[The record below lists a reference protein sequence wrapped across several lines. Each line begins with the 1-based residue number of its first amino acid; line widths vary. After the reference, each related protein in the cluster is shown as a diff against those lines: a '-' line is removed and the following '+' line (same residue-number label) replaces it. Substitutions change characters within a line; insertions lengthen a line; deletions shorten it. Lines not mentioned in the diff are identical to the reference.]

1 MGQLTK
7 LTHLDISYNPS
18 LTSLPVTL
26 LNISTLKKLDCVGCN
41 ALTSPPYSV
50 CKQGI
55 KAVRRFLKDLQLER
69 GQNQKLIPITVIGKT
84 RAGKTSLVR
93 SLQESTRVLTNRTST
108 ADKLDEATRVFNICE
123 AEVNDSCKLVFIDF
137 GGQEIYHFAYQ
148 LTFKAQSVPLLVID
162 ISEFDQLLTE
172 NGEDRACQ
180 EVCMEWL
187 SHLYL
192 SRPSLDRP
200 VVALTHCDT
209 DLITKEQLQ
218 LRKQQLVDI
227 TERLRIELITK
238 EKNVSMLTNPLLDM
252 TTFCDISLPL
262 IKLVDILE
270 FSASSGQAEIHA
282 LEQALVKAAS
292 ALVNEI
298 PGSWYAILLDIS
310 SRKDEPYIKVTDIVK
325 GIRKSRKRYTLQYI
339 HEIGRIMWFQE
350 IQILSGY
357 IFHQTKIL
365 SSLIGILYDHAQGR
379 TWEDRMHCF
388 LPYKFCERQIEAR
401 EYEKMVNDFRKTG
414 VIEAALLH
422 NLLNTESSL
431 PVQVAITLLK
441 TFHLICGPIG
451 TEDKQKFIVPYFSQ
465 TAITVS
471 DDMANLIPL
480 KVDLFLNGLPVPNY
494 VYHLITAAYLDIH
507 IDMFNTVEAGQSG
520 AHVIEENRI
529 HRYLIHNVR
538 NKHVTLITL
547 TSLQNIGEAWKKQL
561 DALTQITAELESV
574 WRGVR
579 YEHVFYCS
587 HCVLTKQQHPT
598 TAVNPEWF
606 NKTKEPNRRSY
617 EHLKPQQ
624 TVYTGLE
631 FCTCDAATH
640 PSEGGSLPKPL
651 RNPCECAV
659 YINDV
664 SISLNFKF
672 ILLQCIFYDKVKY
685 HIDSPVLGFPVSLS
699 ISNFLY
705 SHYTVDF
712 PPISTLII

>member
-1 MGQLTK
+1 MLKSLPDSIGQLTK
-7 LTHLDISYNPS
+7 LTHLDLSWNSS

-26 LNISTLKKLDCVGCN
+26 LNINTLKKLDCDECD

-55 KAVRRFLKDLQLER
+55 KAVQRYYKDLQLER

-93 SLQESTRVLTNRTST
+93 SLQDSTRVLTNRTST

-172 NGEDRACQ
+172 NGEDKACQ

-298 PGSWYAILLDIS
+298 PGSWYAILLDIT

-350 IQILSGY
+350 IEILSGY

-365 SSLIGILYDHAQGR
+365 SSLVGILYNHAQGR

-388 LPYKFCERQIEAR
+388 LPYEFCERQIETR
-401 EYEKMVNDFRKTG
+401 EYEKMVKDFRQTG

-431 PVQVAITLLK
+431 PVQIAITLLK

-451 TEDKQKFIVPYFSQ
+451 TEEKQKFIVPYFSQ
-465 TAITVS
+465 TTITVI
-471 DDMANLIPL
+471 DDIAHLIPL
-480 KVDLFLNGLPVPNY
+480 KVDLFLNGLPVPKY

-507 IDMFNTVEAGQSG
+507 IDMFNKVKAGRSG
-520 AHVIEENRI
+520 AHVLEENGI
-529 HRYLIHNVR
+529 NRYLIHNVQ
-538 NKHVTLITL
+538 NQKVTLITL
-547 TSLQNIGEAWKKQL
+547 ASPQTIGEAWKKQL
-561 DALTQITAELESV
+561 DALKQITAELESV

-617 EHLKPQQ
+617 EYMKSQQ
-624 TVYTGLE
+624 TFYTGLE

-651 RNPCECAV
+651 QNPCKYAV
-659 YINDV
+659 YIN
-664 SISLNFKF
+664 KR
-672 ILLQCIFYDKVKY
+672 ILTDQLPQNSACI
-685 HIDSPVLGFPVSLS
+685 
-699 ISNFLY
+699 
-705 SHYTVDF
+705 
-712 PPISTLII
+712 